1 MDSISIILEVLTT
14 NLIINESYSLPQEFP
29 EHNELG
35 ISEKSW
41 KEIEQKVEQ
50 QNGDIESL
58 IELMRRENA
67 IIKEKIDES
76 LRELEKSVIRMEKA
90 LESLKQN
97 PKRNLFK

>member
-14 NLIINESYSLPQEFP
+14 NLIINDSYSLPQEFP
-29 EHNELG
+29 EHHGLG

-41 KEIEQKVEQ
+41 QELEHKVEQ

-58 IELMRRENA
+58 I
-67 IIKEKIDES
+67 KEKADET